1 MKPTYGAILHS
12 SMSSYAC
19 RTITLFKNNSKK
31 KCFIKIN
38 AKIIH
43 CPVVCCNSLSSE
55 KVRAIPY
62 ALTLASIGIFLA
74 FDTSDDR
81 QEDMIRGVLLFGILK
96 LLINSDLTKVVIMYQ
111 CVQIISDENPDRNNF
126 KGSY

>member
-1 MKPTYGAILHS
+1 
-12 SMSSYAC
+12 MSSYAC
-19 RTITLFKNNSKK
+19 CTITLFKNNSKK
-31 KCFIKIN
+31 KFLVKIY

-43 CPVVCCNSLSSE
+43 CTVVCCNSLSSG

-81 QEDMIRGVLLFGILK
+81 QEDISRGVISI
-96 LLINSDLTKVVIMYQ
+96 LLILAAL
-111 CVQIISDENPDRNNF
+111 
-126 KGSY
+126 